1 MKSKQ
6 TLLMMLIAILLTI
19 PAAGCKAGNPIT
31 GGIAPATANFMPQQR
46 DPGVTANYISL
57 IPSSFNAG
65 RIILDVV
72 VTEVD
77 EPVSGIALKL
87 TYPDSFSKFISCSGG
102 DLFPPAQCYY
112 AEPAPG
118 SGEVFI
124 GRTITAPNQATV
136 VAGDQVIVRVE
147 FLAFGL
153 GQGMITIEG
162 QNLGGGDASALLD
175 VNGDP
180 IFVNWY
186 SGTLL
191 GE

>member
-1 MKSKQ
+1 
-6 TLLMMLIAILLTI
+6 LLILLLAALLAI
-19 PAAGCKAGNPIT
+19 PAAACKAGNPIT
-31 GGIAPATANFMPQQR
+31 GGIAPATANFTPEQR
-46 DPGVTANYISL
+46 DPGVTSRYVSL

-65 RIILDVV
+65 RVVLDVV

-77 EPVSGIALKL
+77 EPVTGIALKL
-87 TYPDSFSKFISCSGG
+87 TYPDAFSKFISCSDG
-102 DLFPPAQCYY
+102 DLFPPATCYF

-124 GRTITAPNQATV
+124 GRSITAPGQETTV
-136 VAGDQVIVRVE
+136 VGDQVIARVE
-147 FLAFGL
+147 FLTFGI
-153 GQGMITIEG
+153 GQGLITIEG

-175 VNGDP
+175 INGDP

>member
-1 MKSKQ
+1 MNPERTFLALVIGLLCAIPMFSCKS
-6 TLLMMLIAILLTI
+6 
-19 PAAGCKAGNPIT
+19 GNPIT
-31 GGIAPATANFMPQQR
+31 GGIAPATANFIAEQR
-46 DPGVTANYISL
+46 DPGVTDNYVSL
-57 IPSSFNAG
+57 VPGSFNEG

-77 EPVSGIALKL
+77 QPVSGIVLKL
-87 TYPDSFSKFISCSGG
+87 TYPDIFSKFISCADG
-102 DLFPPAQCYY
+102 DLFPPAQCHYS
-112 AEPAPG
+112 EPYPG

-124 GRTITAPNQATV
+124 GRSITAPGQATA
-136 VAGDQVIVRVE
+136 VAGDRVIVRVE

-153 GQGMITIEG
+153 GQGMIDIEG
-162 QNLGGGDASALLD
+162 QNLGGSDASALLD